1 MVTGINK
8 TDSFQEKPVLYVC
21 TTFSKI
27 SDRFLDRSEKLS
39 NTKKTIFYWI
49 GVYIFQLSNIQ
60 MLDSKLLQ
68 LKTVMGRSENSTSK
82 TGILTLIQRR
92 QNADFQSEKLRN
104 CYPYSTVNLHKCSLI
119 FSFCLKNHRI
129 NCSLF

>member
-21 TTFSKI
+21 TTFFKI

-49 GVYIFQLSNIQ
+49 GIYIFQLSNIQ

-68 LKTVMGRSENSTSK
+68 LKTVMGQSENSTSK

-92 QNADFQSEKLRN
+92 QNADFQSGKLRN
-104 CYPYSTVNLHKCSLI
+104 CYP
-119 FSFCLKNHRI
+119 
-129 NCSLF
+129 